1 MSLGPTSQA
10 RRGIAVP
17 AASVSSWGS
26 ALGLDIQLY
35 IHGTPRWRSAIL
47 RLRREARD
55 VRDGAQ
61 VILQRA
67 GLPAETVVVLLAQLA
82 ELQVSL
88 HGEDTVGLIPVGRI
102 VLAPLPLVLQ
112 LMDLQAHALLLLALA
127 GVVLELTHPEWRR
140 QLFQLPRQPQL
151 SLLCPK
157 PRFAGCLVV
166 GPPQSRTGP
175 RPRLSGPLGLNPS
188 RPEGITWAWTHPF
201 GKALPEDPAKCNG
214 GPSRLLD
221 AKVKW

>member
-67 GLPAETVVVLLAQLA
+67 GLPAEAVVVLLAQLA

-140 QLFQLPRQPQL
+140 QLFQLPRQPRRRQPRWRSRAHGGTSTRMFQAAGVLCSVSVHSSWRTAELLFVSFCGAQRVKDQVRCTQL
-151 SLLCPK
+151 
-157 PRFAGCLVV
+157 RHG
-166 GPPQSRTGP
+166 
-175 RPRLSGPLGLNPS
+175 
-188 RPEGITWAWTHPF
+188 
-201 GKALPEDPAKCNG
+201 
-214 GPSRLLD
+214 
-221 AKVKW
+221 